1 MVYLIIHE
9 GYGAAK
15 IGITNSAGGRIITHR
30 RRGWQVV
37 TTVKVPGEVAWYIE
51 ANILS
56 WWRLER
62 RLPIYLGRNEM
73 PQSGWTETVD
83 SNEIDLPD
91 TIRRIRQMAG
101 PWR

>member
-9 GYGAAK
+9 GYGATK

-51 ANILS
+51 ANILI
-56 WWRLER
+56 WWRIER
-62 RLPIYLGRNEM
+62 RLPIYLGRHEM

-83 SNEIDLPD
+83 SNEIDLAD